1 MRPEATVRLK
11 LPDFSKLFVEGKEV
25 ATEIGRVVLRV
36 KPAGDLKVTSGRVVA
51 CDPLVS
57 PDVEPFDRRVPA
69 GAFPVLLSVA
79 HFEDGDRRVAGAM
92 LRFAERPAASWEM
105 ALRSGEEMSA
115 LDEGEVFGYPVDSDT
130 GCFMDAET
138 ARLVLSNVDEED
150 FADALVGEMDK
161 TYEDTWSWANVEV
174 DAAAGHNVAVF
185 STGVGDGLYAS
196 YFGLDEAGEVVCLVT
211 DFSLFEYEQLA

>member
-1 MRPEATVRLK
+1 MN
-11 LPDFSKLFVEGKEV
+11 LPDFSKLFAEGKEV

-36 KPAGDLKVTSGRVVA
+36 RPAGDLNVTSGRVVA

-57 PDVEPFDRRVPA
+57 PDVEPFDRRVPD

-79 HFEDGDRRVAGAM
+79 HFEDDDRRVAAAM
-92 LRFAERPAASWEM
+92 LRFAGRAVASWEL
-105 ALRSGEEMSA
+105 AVRPGEEPSA
-115 LDEGEVFGYPVDSDT
+115 LSEGEVFGYPVDSGT

-150 FADALVGEMDK
+150 FADALVGEMEK
-161 TYEDTWSWANVEV
+161 TYEDTWSWANVAL
-174 DAAAGHNVAVF
+174 DAEAGHNIVAF
-185 STGVGDGLYAS
+185 SAGVGDGLYAS

-211 DFSLFEYEQLA
+211 DFSLFEYEEFA